1 MMALS
6 FGTPLKRIRA
16 AEIYTELL
24 NRIDYHLGAVE
35 VSMAKYQAR
44 KEHHKK
50 HAETLAAALEA
61 LIVLARRLKS
71 LGEAYDIAQTPFD
84 LQTLW
89 ANIEALTEYLTKK
102 Y

>member
-1 MMALS
+1 MITLT
-6 FGTPLKRIRA
+6 FGVPLKHRRA
-16 AEIYTELL
+16 AKIYNELL
-24 NRIDYHLGAVE
+24 NRIEYHTGVVAV
-35 VSMAKYQAR
+35 STAKYNAG

-50 HAETLAAALEA
+50 HRKALTDA
-61 LIVLARRLKS
+61 LDALVVLARRLKS

-89 ANIEALTEYLTKK
+89 ANIEVITEYLTKK

>member
-1 MMALS
+1 MITLT
-6 FGTPLKRIRA
+6 FGVPLKHRRA
-16 AEIYTELL
+16 AKIYNELL
-24 NRIDYHLGAVE
+24 NRIEYHIAAVD
-35 VSMAKYQAR
+35 VSTAKYNAG

-50 HAETLAAALEA
+50 HRETLTAALDA
-61 LIVLARRLKS
+61 LVVLARRLKS

-89 ANIEALTEYLTKK
+89 ANIEVITEYLTKK